1 FVFLFVPWYL
11 LEKPMMEVSQIQ
23 FNFWIFFSNALCAL
37 ALNFSI
43 FLVIGRTGAVTIRV
57 AGVLKDWILIA
68 LSTVIFPESTIT
80 GLNII
85 GYGIALCGVVMYN
98 YIKVRDVR
106 ASQITAESIPDRLT
120 KDWKLEKKSSDIYVP
135 DNAGNNEGGSGGNG
149 SASDMIIDEEAPL
162 ISS

>member
-1 FVFLFVPWYL
+1 
-11 LEKPMMEVSQIQ
+11 MEVSQIQ
-23 FNFWIFFSNALCAL
+23 FNFWIFFSNAVCAL

-85 GYGIALCGVVMYN
+85 GYGIGKFCLKCDVFQSPAL
-98 YIKVRDVR
+98 
-106 ASQITAESIPDRLT
+106 
-120 KDWKLEKKSSDIYVP
+120 SSLH
-135 DNAGNNEGGSGGNG
+135 
-149 SASDMIIDEEAPL
+149 PL
-162 ISS
+162 NVFYLQHCVEL